1 MNIETITVS
10 KKRIIINS
18 LIIWSAC
25 DLIAKSSPLSS
36 GEIAEQLQNWAEGY
50 YLTLKPAQKESF
62 ISRFYP
68 PDELVQPH

>member
-10 KKRIIINS
+10 KKRLIINS

-25 DLIAKSSPLSS
+25 DLISRSSPLSS
-36 GEIAEQLQNWAEGY
+36 GEIADQLQNWAEAY
-50 YLTLKPAQKESF
+50 YLTLKPTERQSF

-68 PDELVQPH
+68 PDELV